1 MGNTATPP
9 ADMQDGLTFEVMVT
23 LEDQLALHMR
33 CLATPAMQAGR
44 LRREA
49 VTVLIAALC
58 APFVFAGGVVAAW
71 AGDRHAPSLGS
82 LFHALVLDEPRNL
95 VIAVLVMV
103 VCLVGSMVLRRWL
116 LRPRLRRVLRRILR
130 ARPDVNPS
138 DPQLAFR
145 ARVIVGD
152 EGLESRS
159 ATGVTLVRW
168 DVLNRWEE
176 VDGHL
181 VVLGEA
187 MVGCCLGTPIAD
199 PEALDQ
205 CRVILTAHL
214 GPKNQTTG
222 RERRAARR

>member
-1 MGNTATPP
+1 MSNTATPP
-9 ADMQDGLTFEVMVT
+9 ADVQDVLTFEVMVT

-49 VTVLIAALC
+49 VIVLLAALC

-71 AGDRHAPSLGS
+71 VGDRHAPSLGS
-82 LFHALVLDEPRNL
+82 LFHALVFDEPGNM
-95 VIAVLVMV
+95 VTAVLVMV
-103 VCLVGSMVLRRWL
+103 VCIVGSMVLRRWL

-130 ARPDVNPS
+130 ARPDVDPS

-145 ARVIVGD
+145 ARVTVGD
-152 EGLESRS
+152 EGLESRT
-159 ATGVTLVRW
+159 ATGVTLVHW
-168 DVLNRWEE
+168 DVLKRWEE
-176 VDGHL
+176 VNGHL

-187 MVGCCLGTPIAD
+187 MDGFCLGTPIAD
-199 PEALDQ
+199 PQALDRL
-205 CRVILTAHL
+205 RVILTAHL

-222 RERRAARR
+222 RGR